1 MNLSFHNITQLQTF
15 LRILCLKYHGYML
28 YISRASRRIINFLV
42 SAGYEYV
49 IMSNRFDNSKELQEL
64 ETTKI

>member
-1 MNLSFHNITQLQTF
+1 
-15 LRILCLKYHGYML
+15 ML
-28 YISRASRRIINFLV
+28 DISRASLRLINFLV

-49 IMSNRFDNSKELQEL
+49 IISRRFDNSKELQRL